1 MDVRLVV
8 EVVGVAEGDVVA
20 DREREVCVVLE
31 EDGDRGAKIDEAKCA
46 DVVAVEE
53 DLARG
58 GVVQAYG
65 ELEDR
70 ALARAVGA
78 DDDAELPWEELAGD
92 VLEGILVRA
101 RVLERDVPK
110 GGRRGA
116 MRMSV
121 EASISSRGLT

>member
-8 EVVGVAEGDVVA
+8 EVVRVAEGDVVA

-58 GVVQAYG
+58 RVVEAHG
-65 ELEDR
+65 ELEDG
-70 ALARAVGA
+70 ALARAVRA
-78 DDDAELPWEELAGD
+78 DDDAELPWEELEGN
-92 VLEGILVRA
+92 VLEGVLVRA
-101 RVLERDVPK
+101 RVLERDVSK
-110 GGRRGA
+110 GGP
-116 MRMSV
+116 V
-121 EASISSRGLT
+121 EDVGRSD